1 MSDYGD
7 LISQSY
13 GRSSP
18 ALPLAVGNI
27 DEDPDKAARA
37 MDLARV
43 TGAPASAIYGDLDE
57 FERQHKAIAASDI
70 IANNPQL
77 GDFIQSNP
85 MVPKLANDDYGNLD
99 AVSQK
104 ISQSWLPKGL
114 RQWLDSDSIAQS
126 LAKGFGDAPIGYQSI
141 TPWEGHPVATSLAA
155 AAVTV
160 PEVFF
165 RSVNAAI
172 TAASDIV
179 AQSGDAIS
187 PGLGRDLGAM
197 LEAEAMG
204 LTGRGH
210 PAKPAMDVYSKVRPW
225 IENGKEPPP
234 GVLPEFDKA
243 RAEQNVTDLDQLKDI
258 TQEAQKSTTRERAP
272 DLFKQFIAQHTDAE
286 IGISGEAVAA
296 LYGDKVPLAD
306 DGLLGWVPGIA
317 DKLEL
322 AKSTGDDVRIPLA
335 DWVTHVDPKV
345 MDALHDDIRVRPNG
359 ITARETQALQEYLQV
374 KGYHGSPAEF
384 NQFSNDKIGSGEG
397 AQAYGYG
404 HYIAENQKVA
414 EKYRDKLSKG
424 TEGNLYQTIIDH
436 EREDFLDWDKELSQ
450 QPNVLN
456 KIPKD
461 FRNTL
466 EEWLADYDQSDDLG
480 DYTGKQLYK
489 MLERYASEEALP
501 GDVSEGGFAKK
512 EVADYLH
519 RIGIPGTKYLDELSR
534 KEVSPENQTQNFV
547 VFDPNKIE
555 ITHKNNVPLG
565 GEVPATRDA
574 AGLEPMLSVGDRRL
588 ALEKMDRKPQ
598 PYDSP
603 EFAPHDFKL
612 LDEKGN
618 PVGYINLTEMKGGKD
633 LYVDMISGL
642 NGLGPQDFGP
652 RLMIDLLRQIKEQF
666 PNAERIGGARVTG
679 AREKAGKAMDMPDAW
694 INLDV
699 DAEGY
704 RIPQGWGTA
713 EPLLREILEGGKW
726 EQFSPSMRAYIK
738 PHFDRT
744 PEQRQLAFAVQS
756 ELAKIVPQKVTP
768 KVVDKAELQ
777 PTTTG
782 SGVAPGRRYDLNG
795 VYIRFNNMYPILAVS
810 LDSGNA
816 LGTARHE
823 AIHHL
828 RNYGFFDKTEWATLE
843 KAAIDNGWLDK
854 FNVHT
859 RYPAADLPLKLEEA
873 IADGYAKWNRGEFTP
888 PPETLTIFQKMK
900 QFFDAIKERIS
911 QMLGK
916 DATWEDI
923 FQRVDT
929 GEIGS
934 REGTRPLDPRSFDER
949 ASIAEPPE
957 GGSRVFER
965 AAALG
970 MTVDQFK
977 AYDKLIQQ
985 RHAEDIAAATKRA
998 ETEKARELTKEWK
1011 SNRADLRKEVAES
1024 IRNRPDV
1031 AVDLFLAGDG
1041 LYGRRTKMAYK
1052 LDAAALSEKQKAM
1065 LPPEYYGKDGLN
1077 PDDVANLF
1085 GYGSGEAMVDK
1096 LAAYNVNRRLAG
1108 MSSRDYVNRITDIE
1122 TDRQMK
1128 LKYGVLED
1136 NIMDAVNEQV
1146 TGETQQNILHEETVK
1161 LGMEVGAAP
1170 LDKAAILKG
1179 LRDQFAKMPLASVDS
1194 AAYMKAAGKA
1204 GRNAELALLNNDPAA
1219 AFQAK
1224 QQQYYATVIANEAS
1238 KLEKDLGKFDK
1249 LAKRFSKREVTGID
1263 PAYTNFIHDILQ
1275 RVGKPVRRS
1284 IQDIATEIGAGE
1296 FKSLQDFV
1304 EGKNGFYL
1312 REVAVADMLYDP
1324 AFRKKF
1330 ESLTVDEFR
1339 AVNDSIKSLVKNGR
1353 DEQKITKAGVEAD
1366 LGDIKSQMIEQLE
1379 RFQEKTYDAKG
1390 GRWMGPIPPKVAKLL
1405 RSYGAAHIQI
1415 ENLFNRW
1422 DHDDPNGVFQQY
1434 VMRDLVDAA
1443 NSEAAMEK
1451 RYAAK
1456 LRELDDKADL
1466 KKLVD
1471 NTLFK
1476 VPGTDQLMKLNRG
1489 NLRAIILNLGN
1500 ESNMSK
1506 LARGYKI
1513 EPAQL
1518 WAWVHQ
1524 HAEKADWDWAQK
1536 MGDVF
1541 AELKGEA
1548 DIMYRQLSG
1557 VAPES
1562 IEIKPVQTPHGTYK
1576 GWYYP
1581 IIYHPEFEGP
1591 SKKLMGK
1598 DALEGDG
1605 YVRATVANSY
1615 TKARTGYAG
1624 PMALDLDMMPARMK
1638 QMIHDISM
1646 RPSIINA
1653 SKIFYDKDVRSAIFT
1668 RFGGEWRDMLV
1679 PYLVD
1684 VANAANYVPKD
1695 QRMFMQASEF
1705 LRQNLVSTLV
1715 GLNPGTVMKHGPT
1728 AAVQS
1733 LHEVGPINFLKA
1745 LKGMFSIDER
1755 TGESNWN
1762 FAMKTSEELQRRH
1775 QNYVETLGGATDLLQ
1790 PTSGYAGL
1798 RSTVQRFSS
1807 APVALSDLLSAVPTW
1822 LAQYE
1827 KTLGEG
1833 ATHGDAVYMA
1843 DRAVRRAHGS
1853 VAVTNRSAV
1862 MRTGPLGA
1870 WFASVYGFF
1879 NHIMNRQY
1887 ELLWKSGETLGMA
1900 KDGEYKAAMQRAP
1913 ELTSMLFAYVLAP
1926 ALIEEMVTPLAS
1938 SDNESWGKKAAKG
1951 IAFTLGASWV
1961 GIRDIANAMLNGRDP
1976 SVGLISTAGKTVT
1989 DFARDLNKQGPFNKE
2004 HAGKIVKDGATL
2016 LGALTGVVPTQVG
2029 RAAQFSFGV
2038 ATGTERPKGPWGWLV
2053 GARYGTLNKHSKTFD
2068 EWQRH
2073 H

>member
-1 MSDYGD
+1 MEND
-7 LISQSY
+7 LSPTDFILS
-13 GRSSP
+13 GRKEATANAIGS
-18 ALPLAVGNI
+18 LA
-27 DEDPDKAARA
+27 DDPEAAARA
-37 MDLARV
+37 VELSRSTGVPAPIIHSDLE
-43 TGAPASAIYGDLDE
+43 G
-57 FERQHKAIAASDI
+57 FEQQHKAALTASLLD
-70 IANNPQL
+70 NNEYLRQ
-77 GDFIQSNP
+77 FIQGDP
-85 MVPKLANDDYGNLD
+85 MAAKVANDDYANLD

-104 ISQSWLPKGL
+104 ISQSWLPRSV

-126 LAKGFGDAPIGYQSI
+126 LAKGFGDAPIGHQAI
-141 TPWEGHPVATSLAA
+141 KPWEGHPVATSLAA

-172 TAASDIV
+172 VAAADLV
-179 AQSGDAIS
+179 AEGGDAIS

-210 PAKPAMDVYSKVRPW
+210 AAKPAMDVYNKVRPW

-234 GVLPEFDKA
+234 TVLPEFDKM
-243 RAEQNVTDLDQLKDI
+243 RAEQNVADLDAIKEI
-258 TQEAQKSTTRERAP
+258 TQEAQKSATRERSP
-272 DLFKQFIAQHTDAE
+272 DLFKQFIVQHTDAE

-296 LYGDKVPLAD
+296 LYGDKLPLAD
-306 DGLLGWVPGIA
+306 DGLLGWVPNIA
-317 DKLEL
+317 EKLEL

-359 ITARETQALQEYLQV
+359 ITAREATLQ
-374 KGYHGSPAEF
+374 
-384 NQFSNDKIGSGEG
+384 GE
-397 AQAYGYG
+397 
-404 HYIAENQKVA
+404 
-414 EKYRDKLSKG
+414 
-424 TEGNLYQTIIDH
+424 
-436 EREDFLDWDKELSQ
+436 
-450 QPNVLN
+450 
-456 KIPKD
+456 PKPPP
-461 FRNTL
+461 
-466 EEWLADYDQSDDLG
+466 
-480 DYTGKQLYK
+480 
-489 MLERYASEEALP
+489 LP
-501 GDVSEGGFAKK
+501 
-512 EVADYLH
+512 
-519 RIGIPGTKYLDELSR
+519 
-534 KEVSPENQTQNFV
+534 
-547 VFDPNKIE
+547 
-555 ITHKNNVPLG
+555 
-565 GEVPATRDA
+565 GEVPAARDA
-574 AGLEPMLSVGDRRL
+574 SALEPMLSVGDRKLSLERLNPATTGRDL
-588 ALEKMDRKPQ
+588 ALRDGANWDTLR
-598 PYDSP
+598 P
-603 EFAPHDFKL
+603 ETQRFYEETAANHNQNNRFGPAQGFHDFQL
-612 LDEKGN
+612 LDEKGS
-618 PVGYINLTEMKGGKD
+618 PVGYINLSTQKGGKD
-633 LYVDMISGL
+633 LYVEMVSGV
-642 NGLGPQDFGP
+642 NGLGPKDFGP
-652 RLMIDLLRQIKEQF
+652 RLMRDLLMQLKQEF
-666 PNAERIGGARVTG
+666 PEAERLGGFRVSG
-679 AREKAGKAMDMPDAW
+679 AREKSGKMAEAW

-699 DAEGY
+699 GDGEA
-704 RIPQGWGTA
+704 
-713 EPLLREILEGGKW
+713 LRQIMEDGQW
-726 EQFSPSMRAYIK
+726 WHYSPSVQAFIK
-738 PHFDRT
+738 PDFARS
-744 PEQRQLAFAVQS
+744 EQTQMLVQTIN
-756 ELAKIVPQKVTP
+756 EEMNRIVPKKVQGQVAESI
-768 KVVDKAELQ
+768 KVDA
-777 PTTTG
+777 
-782 SGVAPGRRYDLNG
+782 SGIAGQRAGEDIAVAGI
-795 VYIRFNNMYPILAVS
+795 YIRTRDAYPILLAA
-810 LDSGNA
+810 LDQKDT
-816 LGTARHE
+816 LGSMRHE

-828 RNYGFFDKTEWATLE
+828 RQYGFFTTDEWSTLSGEALTGKWIE
-843 KAAIDNGWLDK
+843 KYKIDRL
-854 FNVHT
+854 
-859 RYPAADLPLKLEEA
+859 YPTANLELKIEEA
-873 IADGYAKWNRGEFTP
+873 IAERYRHWVREGHIEEMSLTEQTMFQRLKEF
-888 PPETLTIFQKMK
+888 LDIIRQKVAD
-900 QFFDAIKERIS
+900 FFNKTDP
-911 QMLGK
+911 
-916 DATWEDI
+916 TWEDI
-923 FQRVDT
+923 FQKVDT

-934 REGTRPLDPRSFDER
+934 REGTQAIDPRSFDPRLSRQEDINS
-949 ASIAEPPE
+949 ALDALGKALGYDPSKAETSSKPEAKGIKSAAIKYDGKVYTGAIHPDAVMKIAEERGIDVSTDALFSEFYTREYDKMQE
-957 GGSRVFER
+957 GFLTDTGDFVGRQEAADIAQRAGQYKQERRGNASLDSLEIDPMLSVSDGPRVFER

-970 MTVDQFK
+970 MTVEQFK

-998 ETEKARELTKEWK
+998 EAEKARELTKEWK

-1031 AVDLFLAGDG
+1031 AVDLFLSGDG

-1052 LDAAALSEKQKAM
+1052 LDAAALSDKQKAM

-1077 PDDVANLF
+1077 PDDLANLF

-1096 LAAYNVNRRLAG
+1096 LAAYNVNRRAVG
-1108 MSSRDYVNRITDIE
+1108 MSSKDYVNRITDIE

-1179 LRDQFAKMPLASVDS
+1179 LRDQFAKMPLGTVDS

-1204 GRNAELALLNNDPAA
+1204 GRNAELALLNQDPAM

-1224 QQQYYATVIANEAS
+1224 QQQYYATVIANEAA

-1249 LAKRFSKREVTGID
+1249 VAKRFSKREVTGID
-1263 PAYTNFIHDILQ
+1263 PAYTNFVHDILQ
-1275 RVGKPVRRS
+1275 RVGKQVRRS
-1284 IQDIATEIGAGE
+1284 VQDIATEIEAGE
-1296 FKSLQDFV
+1296 FKSLQEFV

-1312 REVAVADMLYDP
+1312 REVAVADMLFDP

-1330 ESLTVDEFR
+1330 EDLTVDEFR

-1353 DEQKITKAGVEAD
+1353 DEQKITKAGTEAD
-1366 LGDIKSQMIEQLE
+1366 LGEIKSQMIESLE
-1379 RFQEKTYDAKG
+1379 RFGEKTYDAKG
-1390 GRWMGPIPPKVAKLL
+1390 GRWMGPIPPKVAKVL
-1405 RSYGAAHIQI
+1405 RTYGAAHIQI

-1434 VMRDLVDAA
+1434 VMRDLVDAT

-1451 RYAAK
+1451 RYATK
-1456 LRELDDKADL
+1456 LRKLDDKADL
-1466 KKLVD
+1466 KKQVD
-1471 NTLFK
+1471 NPLFK

-1489 NLRAIILNLGN
+1489 NLRAILLNMGN

-1548 DIMYRQLSG
+1548 DVMYRQLSG
-1557 VAPES
+1557 VAPEA
-1562 IEIKPVQTPHGTYK
+1562 IEIKPVETPHGVYK

-1598 DALEGDG
+1598 DALEGEG
-1605 YVRATVANSY
+1605 YVRATVANGY
-1615 TKARTGYAG
+1615 TKSRTGYAG

-1653 SKIFYDKDVRSAIFT
+1653 SKIFYDKDIRQTVFN

-1695 QRMFMQASEF
+1695 QRMFVQASEF

-1728 AAVQS
+1728 AFVQS
-1733 LHEVGPINFLKA
+1733 MHEVGYVKFNQKFFGEVLPEQFLKGIKS
-1745 LKGMFSIDER
+1745 LFSIGDR
-1755 TGESNWN
+1755 TGETQWQ
-1762 FAMKTSEELQRRH
+1762 FAMRTSEELQRRH

-1790 PTSGYAGL
+1790 SPGTTAKIPFTNKEVRVPNTYPSL
-1798 RSTVQRFSS
+1798 RATVQRFAS
-1807 APVALSDLLSAVPTW
+1807 APVAFSDLLSAVPTW

-1827 KTLGEG
+1827 KSLSENPDRGN
-1833 ATHGDAVYMA
+1833 AVYMA

-1853 VAVTNRSAV
+1853 VAITNRSGV
-1862 MRTGPLGA
+1862 MRGGALGQ

-1887 ELLWKSGETLGMA
+1887 ELLWKSGEAIGMI
-1900 KDGEYKAAMQRAP
+1900 KDGDYKAAMKQAP

-1926 ALIEEMVTPLAS
+1926 ALIEELVTPLAS
-1938 SDNESWGKKAAKG
+1938 DDHESWGKKGAKG
-1951 IAFTLGASWV
+1951 LAFTLGASWV
-1961 GIRDIANAMLNGRDP
+1961 GVRDVANAMLNGRDP

-2004 HAGKIVKDGATL
+2004 HAGKVVRDGATL

-2029 RAAQFSFGV
+2029 RAAQFSYGI

-2053 GARYGTLNKHSKTFD
+2053 GARYGTLKNHSQTFD
-2068 EWQRH
+2068 EYVRH
-2073 H
+2073 MKGH